1 MPSTALTTAAGSR
14 TARSRRRH
22 DDTPDTAED
31 FRRLARMPRGE
42 ERDELRKAVT
52 AAWIPVAERLAR
64 RFRNKGENPEDLA
77 QVAALGM
84 VKAVD
89 RYDPDRGCAFESFA
103 IPTVV
108 GELKRHFRDHLWSLH
123 VPRRLQELRNRT
135 RLARTELT
143 QRFDGRAPSVAEIA
157 EHAGLTDAEVRL
169 GLEAQDAYNA
179 VSLDAPIPGLED
191 FSLTDTLGGPDRA
204 MDLVDDRESLRP
216 LIARLP
222 ERERRI
228 LYLRFF
234 GDLTQTQ
241 IADIVGISQMHVSRL
256 ITRTCADLKEG
267 LIAEA

>member
-1 MPSTALTTAAGSR
+1 MPTTITEA
-14 TARSRRRH
+14 TRRRQH
-22 DDTPDTAED
+22 DDTPDTTEE
-31 FRRLARMPRGE
+31 FRRLASMPDGP

-52 AAWIPVAERLAR
+52 EAWMPVAERLAR
-64 RFRNKGENPEDLA
+64 RFRNKGENQEDLV

-103 IPTVV
+103 VPTVV

-123 VPRRLQELRNRT
+123 VPRRLQELRNRV
-135 RLARTELT
+135 RQARNEL
-143 QRFDGRAPSVAEIA
+143 QQQLDGRGPTVSELAEHTGLSEAEIS
-157 EHAGLTDAEVRL
+157 L
-169 GLEAQDAYNA
+169 GMEAQEAYNT
-179 VSLDAPIPGLED
+179 VSLDAPLSGMDD
-191 FSLTDTLGGPDRA
+191 FSLADTLGGPDSA
-204 MDLVDDRESLRP
+204 MELVDNRESLKP
-216 LIARLP
+216 LLAELP

-256 ITRTCADLKEG
+256 ISRTCAELKSN
-267 LIAEA
+267 LLAEV

>member
-1 MPSTALTTAAGSR
+1 MRTTEPR
-14 TARSRRRH
+14 RRRH
-22 DDTPDTAED
+22 DDTPDTADE
-31 FRRLARMPRGE
+31 FRRLAEMPEGP
-42 ERDELRKAVT
+42 ERDDLRKKVA
-52 AAWIPVAERLAR
+52 AAWMPVAERLAR
-64 RFRNKGENPEDLA
+64 RFRNKGENHEDLV

-89 RYDPDRGCAFESFA
+89 RYDPSRGCAFESFA

-135 RLARTELT
+135 RSARTELL
-143 QRFDGRAPSVAEIA
+143 QELDGRGPTVSELAGHTGLSEEEVAM
-157 EHAGLTDAEVRL
+157 GM
-169 GLEAQDAYNA
+169 EAQEAYNT

-191 FSLTDTLGGPDRA
+191 FSLSDTIGGPDRA
-204 MDLVDDRESLRP
+204 MDLVENRESLKP
-216 LIARLP
+216 LIAGLP

-256 ITRTCADLKEG
+256 ISRTCSDLRHR
-267 LIAEA
+267 LLAEA